1 MAVGANT
8 YGTVAGVEKLVGDLV
23 ASRTFGAGTVPT
35 LAQVEGIL
43 DDVASDLNRELESAG
58 YTVPVTSVDATALAF
73 LRASNN
79 YGAAAVVLGMLPF
92 GGFTSRRS
100 ARSLT
105 VRSGSLARAALSPRM
120 SPDFRRFVTI
130 NGYPCVSTNGV
141 ILYAKRAHEKGLRQ
155 MAERP
160 ENLDGQGFRQS
171 LRGGAIRRKKVPLW
185 ATKE

>member
-92 GGFTSRRS
+92 GGFNPDAAEDAQNRAEMYQGRLNHALKMVKEQRLKAAMTTQRL
-100 ARSLT
+100 AN
-105 VRSGSLARAALSPRM
+105 VFAGSQEDEDGNEKLPLFKRDD
-120 SPDFRRFVTI
+120 DF
-130 NGYPCVSTNGV
+130 YP
-141 ILYAKRAHEKGLRQ
+141 
-155 MAERP
+155 
-160 ENLDGQGFRQS
+160 
-171 LRGGAIRRKKVPLW
+171 GGWKSF
-185 ATKE
+185 TE